1 MTASEGIDRA
11 VPFRLG
17 TEQRFPLDLQSSV
30 PPIWAA
36 YERAL
41 IEVWD
46 PEADQTWEG
55 FDVDAYSAEARQ
67 AAALVWSHVAWVE
80 FPMIAESEAVLI
92 RSCIDR
98 GVNVDLKYCLSMR
111 AVERAR
117 STDYAHLLAG
127 RLGTYTA
134 GSADTELSEL
144 LDVELV
150 REALHA
156 DNDLDAY
163 LASRLIG
170 QATIDLRLWEAR
182 AHSATS
188 ALAHAI
194 GLIARDKARMLD
206 VAWIQVITTLRSA
219 DTHRLGAIE
228 AEINRV
234 LRTEERAG
242 KRLPALLTPGEWRDR
257 LLTANSTAAAALLG
271 GVSEMVQRDV
281 FLDAVAE
288 LAERFGAL
296 GVGVDTTVSNDV

>member
-1 MTASEGIDRA
+1 MTASDATEHD

-30 PPIWAA
+30 PAIWAA

-41 IEVWD
+41 TEVWD
-46 PEADQTWEG
+46 PEAEVTWKG
-55 FDVDAYSAEARQ
+55 FDVNAYDAEARQ

-92 RSCIDR
+92 RACLDR

-127 RLGTYTA
+127 RLGAYA
-134 GSADTELSEL
+134 PGPADTELSDL

-156 DNDLDAY
+156 DNDLHAY

-170 QATIDLRLWEAR
+170 QATVDLRLWEAR
-182 AHSATS
+182 AQAASGAV
-188 ALAHAI
+188 AHAI
-194 GLIARDKARMLD
+194 GLITRDKARMLD
-206 VAWIQVITTLRSA
+206 VGWLQVAAALRSA

-234 LRTEERAG
+234 LTTEERAG
-242 KRLPALLTPGEWRDR
+242 KRLPALLAPGEWRDR
-257 LLTANSTAAAALLG
+257 LVAANSIAASTLLG
-271 GVSEMVQRDV
+271 GVSEPVQRDV
-281 FLDAVAE
+281 FRDAVAE
-288 LAERFGAL
+288 LADRFGPL
-296 GVGVDTTVSNDV
+296 GVGVDTTMSHGV